1 MWDLIRRMTCSNVFA
16 LKNLRSKVFN
26 DLLGDLVRN
35 DTICCGSQFTKFLSL
50 PCTVWQ
56 GMKEMTAMRRKYV
69 YALQRLD
76 VRGLGACVAAE
87 VHVLL

>member
-1 MWDLIRRMTCSNVFA
+1 
-16 LKNLRSKVFN
+16 
-26 DLLGDLVRN
+26 
-35 DTICCGSQFTKFLSL
+35 
-50 PCTVWQ
+50 
-56 GMKEMTAMRRKYV
+56 MKEMTAMRRKYV